1 MKMALETRLSEEL
14 HSMLNSSGDMQR
26 VAYTSDTENNNNN
39 NNVKNGKSLLHKE
52 EAAVQYSSNA
62 KGVLAQCLVTG
73 AVLLLVTGGGM
84 PIGYSAV
91 LLPQLSESN
100 STIYMDHEVGSWIA
114 SIHSLATPVGS
125 LLSGPLL
132 EMIGRRSSLQWA
144 TVPLCI
150 GWLIIGFSKSVVA
163 ILIGRIVCGI
173 SVGLMP
179 VPSQILVGEMA
190 DPGLR
195 GFLLV
200 FSFASYCLGILMVYV
215 LGASF
220 NWDIVAFSG
229 LVLPILAFIALC
241 LVPESPTWLV
251 RRKKNE
257 EAKKALLWLRGGDVD
272 QVNAEIALL
281 NAGMRTDVS
290 EKPTNV
296 SLRKRIFSAMS
307 VIRDPGV
314 LKPLIII
321 GIFNILQLSSGT
333 YIIVFYA
340 VDIIK
345 EIGGGDVDNYL
356 AAVVTAVIRF
366 IFSIVSCVV
375 LLKMGRRSLGIVSAV
390 GTSLAS
396 LILAG
401 YIITRK
407 EESSADGYVLAVC
420 LLFYVGA
427 NTMGL
432 LTLPGLMAGELF
444 PLKARGIGGGCTF
457 FVYNLLLFFVTKCF
471 PWLNATVG
479 ITGVFIIFGISAL
492 LEAVFIYLALPETKD
507 CTLQEIEDYFQQS
520 NLLWITRTRSRRD
533 TFVPTND
540 ASA

>member
-1 MKMALETRLSEEL
+1 
-14 HSMLNSSGDMQR
+14 MLNYNSPDDIQR
-26 VAYTSDTENNNNN
+26 VTYTSDTENNNNN
-39 NNVKNGKSLLHKE
+39 NNVKNGKSPLHKE
-52 EAAVQYSSNA
+52 EATIQYSSNA

-73 AVLLLVTGGGM
+73 AVLLLATGGGM

-100 STIYMDHEVGSWIA
+100 STVYVDREAGSWIA
-114 SIHSLATPVGS
+114 SIHSLATPIGS

-132 EMIGRRSSLQWA
+132 EMLGRRNSLQLA

-150 GWLIIGFSKSVVA
+150 GWLVIGFSKNVVA
-163 ILIGRIVCGI
+163 ILIGRVVCGI

-200 FSFASYCLGILMVYV
+200 FSFASYCLGILLIYA

-220 NWDIVAFSG
+220 NWNIVAFSG

-241 LVPESPTWLV
+241 FVPESPVWLV

-281 NAGMRTDVS
+281 NAGMRTDLA
-290 EKPTNV
+290 EKPVNV

-307 VIRDPGV
+307 IIRDPGV
-314 LKPLIII
+314 LKPLFIISV
-321 GIFNILQLSSGT
+321 FNILQLSSGT
-333 YIIVFYA
+333 YIIVFYG
-340 VDIIK
+340 VDIIRD
-345 EIGGGDVDNYL
+345 IGGADIDNYL

-375 LLKMGRRSLGIVSAV
+375 LLKMGRRSLGIVSAL

-401 YIITRK
+401 YIIARK
-407 EESSADGYVLAVC
+407 EESSVDGYVLAVC
-420 LLFYVGA
+420 LLFYVGM

-432 LTLPGLMAGELF
+432 LTLPGLMAGELL
-444 PLKARGIGGGCTF
+444 PLRARGIGGGCIF
-457 FVYNLLLFFVTKCF
+457 FVYNLVLFFFTKCF
-471 PWLNATVG
+471 PWVNATVG
-479 ITGVFIIFGISAL
+479 VTGVFVIFGISAL
-492 LEAVFIYLALPETKD
+492 LETIFIYLALPETKNR
-507 CTLQEIEDYFQQS
+507 TLQEIEDYFQQS
-520 NLLWITRTRSRRD
+520 NLLWITRTRRRRD
-533 TFVPTND
+533 TFVPTNNV
-540 ASA
+540 SA